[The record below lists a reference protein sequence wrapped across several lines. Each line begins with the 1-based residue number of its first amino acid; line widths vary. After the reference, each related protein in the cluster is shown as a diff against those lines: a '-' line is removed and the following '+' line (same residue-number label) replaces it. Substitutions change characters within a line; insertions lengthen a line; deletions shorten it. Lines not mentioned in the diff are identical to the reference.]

1 MGSIS
6 SRVSAHSFYGVTSA
20 KIIGECGICGDG
32 LVSGRNQV
40 YTMCEHLF
48 CISCLLKWCKRC
60 QDQGHDIPTC
70 PLCRYALYNNDD
82 DLSEAE
88 EEEQSEAEE
97 EEQSE
102 AEEEEQSEAEE
113 EEQSEAEEEEPSE
126 AEEAIEYIHVNNYS
140 ISYSIFINRNAVSI
154 RA

>member
-1 MGSIS
+1 MNTFYINIISTVDFVLQMGSIS
-6 SRVSAHSFYGVTSA
+6 SRVLNAHNFYGVKSA

-48 CISCLLKWCKRC
+48 CISCLLKWCKWC
-60 QDQGHDIPTC
+60 QDQGHDVPTC

-82 DLSEAE
+82 DLSEAI

-97 EEQSE
+97 EEQ
-102 AEEEEQSEAEE
+102 
-113 EEQSEAEEEEPSE
+113 SE

-140 ISYSIFINRNAVSI
+140 ISYSIFIN
-154 RA
+154 